1 MTRWHTRPS
10 KKPTGGK
17 LRNNTKR
24 KSRHKGSKFLDTRI
38 GKTNIKSNR
47 TRGGA
52 EKKKML
58 SAEYVNVSDPAEKTF
73 KKAKIISVE
82 GNPANPH
89 YVRRNIITKGA
100 VVKTEIGSV
109 RITSRPG
116 QTGFLNGVLLEEKNG
131 S

>member
-10 KKPTGGK
+10 RKPTGGK
-17 LRNNTKR
+17 LRDNEKR

-38 GKTNIKSNR
+38 GKRNLKISR
-47 TRGGA
+47 ARGGA
-52 EKKKML
+52 DKKKIL
-58 SAEYVNVSDPAEKTF
+58 SAEFVNVSDPGTKGF

-82 GNPANPH
+82 ANQANPH
-89 YVRRNIITKGA
+89 YIRRNIITRGA

-116 QTGFLNGVLLEEKNG
+116 QTGSLNGVLLEEKKPV
-131 S
+131 